1 MSAPDSDKIIQVNK
15 PTTFPI
21 DLAPQKV
28 TAMVKPQDVK
38 GGTVQTQQTFRTIG
52 QPQQMRMI
60 TVPAGTVQNSGGTQ
74 IIQTHLMPQMLK
86 QGIYRK
92 ENKSRILIFKHFSRF
107 RSNSNYSSPSSYYN
121 ANFNFCFETANTN
134 HFYTA
139 RNYNGGS
146 KR

>member
-1 MSAPDSDKIIQVNK
+1 MSAPDSDKNIQVNK

-38 GGTVQTQQTFRTIG
+38 GGTLQQTFRTIG

-60 TVPAGTVQNSGGTQ
+60 TVPAGTVQSSGGTQ

-92 ENKSRILIFKHFSRF
+92 KKA
-107 RSNSNYSSPSSYYN
+107 SPS
-121 ANFNFCFETANTN
+121 FL
-134 HFYTA
+134 
-139 RNYNGGS
+139 NYLN
-146 KR
+146 REF

>member
-1 MSAPDSDKIIQVNK
+1 MSAPDSDKNIQVNK

-60 TVPAGTVQNSGGTQ
+60 TVPAGTVQSSSGTQ

-86 QGIYRK
+86 QGLY
-92 ENKSRILIFKHFSRF
+92 NKIV
-107 RSNSNYSSPSSYYN
+107 
-121 ANFNFCFETANTN
+121 NFNLLNI
-134 HFYTA
+134 
-139 RNYNGGS
+139 
-146 KR
+146 